1 MATYKSYS
9 SHLGTDGP
17 NPVQRVKPRL
27 VVRRGYAG
35 NETSALSRSLPCSE
49 AIKSG
54 QLVVETA
61 GKWALASAQTA
72 AGVIFIAYHDSND
85 PDVISC
91 NKLLAFDLNGDYE
104 FETGYYENGGAA
116 ANLGQGVALVVGD
129 GGANAD
135 SKGNLIPATK
145 TNATAGAA
153 ILGYMRGDE
162 IDLGKGQYNND
173 ATALAAGYGQ
183 DNLAQNT
190 EAGFPTATSSA
201 KVIRFVTA

>member
-17 NPVQRVKPRL
+17 NPVKRAKPRL

-54 QLVVETA
+54 ELVTPVA
-61 GKWALASAQTA
+61 GEWAKAEAVTA
-72 AGVIFIAYHDSND
+72 AGLLYLAYHDSSD

-91 NKLLAFDLNGDYE
+91 NALLAFDLNGDYE
-104 FETGYYENGGAA
+104 FETGYYQDGGAPG
-116 ANLGQGVALVVGD
+116 NLADGVALVCGS
-129 GGANAD
+129 GATDAL
-135 SKGNLIPATK
+135 GRGQLIPATK
-145 TNATAGAA
+145 ANATANAVVV
-153 ILGYMRGDE
+153 GYMRGGE
-162 IDLGKGQYNND
+162 VDLSEGQYSSTVENMSQD
-173 ATALAAGYGQ
+173 TQADAAG
-183 DNLAQNT
+183 
-190 EAGFPTATSSA
+190 S

>member
-35 NETSALSRSLPCSE
+35 NETSALSRSLPAGE

-54 QLVVETA
+54 QLVTESA
-61 GKWALASAQTA
+61 GTWVVAGNIAA
-72 AGVIFIAYHDSND
+72 AGVLFIAYHDSSD

-104 FETGYYENGGAA
+104 FETGYYTDGGAP
-116 ANLGQGVALVVGD
+116 ANLGQGVALVCGK
-129 GGANAD
+129 GAA
-135 SKGNLIPATK
+135 KGSLVPTTK
-145 TNATAGAA
+145 TDATVAA
-153 ILGYMRGDE
+153 AVLGYMRGAE
-162 IDLGKGQYNND
+162 EDLSKGQYD
-173 ATALAAGYGQ
+173 ATV
-183 DNLAQNT
+183 DNMAQNT

-201 KVIRFVTA
+201 KVIRFVTS